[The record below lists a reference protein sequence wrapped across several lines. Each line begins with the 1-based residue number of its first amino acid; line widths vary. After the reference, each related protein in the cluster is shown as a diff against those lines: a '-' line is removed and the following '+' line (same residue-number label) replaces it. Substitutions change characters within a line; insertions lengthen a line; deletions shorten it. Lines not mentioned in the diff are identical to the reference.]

1 MLMTKAVQEGRQDI
15 VKYLLECGVEPDGEK
30 ALLHEAVK
38 NDDLEMVRLV
48 TPFCEINGFD
58 LDGNTPL
65 HLARS
70 IPVAQWLVQHGARAD
85 LMTGQ
90 NKLPYEMVDNEEL
103 KAWLEQEYLILQPVA
118 EIGEHTPTPID
129 MPLESRFMMRTLSIE
144 DLRLVSGGKEGFM
157 LEYEGEVFQPTRRF
171 IDSFARKM
179 KSSTNIFRL
188 FSAEEVFERLQDR
201 MPHLSL
207 KTTFDLQENT
217 VLGVLDKGKKV
228 LPPEY
233 AFKVL
238 LQDDRLTQME
248 YQDGVWQAQF
258 ELGERFEIANDSPY
272 TPMFWLDYPV
282 DGLSNAAITLGMMR
296 EVCSNGAKATSRG
309 FRTEIEVNDSYG
321 LHLAKLLAS
330 YSNED
335 GFSALR
341 FRLEAAQ
348 MTNAS
353 VAELQQVGA
362 LLSTNVA
369 NKRTL
374 QSLLSRLEELAEDP
388 CSVYKVTSLKNI
400 SEKKA
405 KLLPVE
411 CSVNDLFIFC
421 SELTTHHRSI
431 LRSPDS
437 FYGMLGNMLSQ
448 EFDLEDMYSVRKK
461 APDFALRDMEVLRA

>member
-1 MLMTKAVQEGRQDI
+1 MLMTKAVLEGRRDI
-15 VKYLLECGVEPDGEK
+15 VKYLLECGVEPNAEK

-38 NDDLEMVRLV
+38 TDDLEMVRLV
-48 TPFCEINGFD
+48 TPFCEINGTD

-65 HLARS
+65 HLTRS
-70 IPVAQWLVQHGARAD
+70 ISVAQWLIQHGARAD
-85 LMTGQ
+85 AKNGQ
-90 NKLPYEMVDNEEL
+90 NKFPYEEGGDTEL
-103 KAWLEQEYLILQPVA
+103 KAWLEQEYLNLHPVVD
-118 EIGEHTPTPID
+118 ID
-129 MPLESRFMMRTLSIE
+129 AHSPAPVDIPLESRFMMRTLSLE

-157 LEYEGEVFQPTRRF
+157 LEYDGEVFQPTRRF

-179 KSSTNIFRL
+179 KFSANIFRL
-188 FSAEEVFERLQDR
+188 FSAEEVFERLRDR

-207 KTTFDLQENT
+207 KATFDLQENT

-228 LPPEY
+228 LPPEH
-233 AFKVL
+233 AFKIL
-238 LQDDRLTQME
+238 LQDDRLTKME
-248 YQDGVWQAQF
+248 YRDGVWQAQF
-258 ELGERFEIANDSPY
+258 ELDEHFEIANDSPY

-282 DGLSNAAITLGMMR
+282 DGLSNAAITLGVMR
-296 EVCSNGAKATSRG
+296 VVCSNGAKAMSRG

-321 LHLAKLLAS
+321 LHLSKLLAS
-330 YSNED
+330 YRNED

-348 MTNAS
+348 LTKAS

-362 LLSTNVA
+362 LLSANVA
-369 NKRTL
+369 NKHTL
-374 QSLLSRLEELAEDP
+374 QNLLSKLEELAGEP

-421 SELTTHHRSI
+421 SELTTHHR
-431 LRSPDS
+431 
-437 FYGMLGNMLSQ
+437 
-448 EFDLEDMYSVRKK
+448 
-461 APDFALRDMEVLRA
+461 

>member
-48 TPFCEINGFD
+48 TPFCEINGSD
-58 LDGNTPL
+58 LDGSTPL
-65 HLARS
+65 HLTRS
-70 IPVAQWLVQHGARAD
+70 LPVAQWLIQNGARAD
-85 LMTGQ
+85 AKNGQ
-90 NKLPYEMVDNEEL
+90 NKLPYEVVEDEEL
-103 KAWLEQEYLILQPVA
+103 KAWLKQGYLDLHPVVD
-118 EIGEHTPTPID
+118 IDEHSPVPVE
-129 MPLESRFMMRTLSIE
+129 MPLDSRFMMRILSIE
-144 DLRLVSGGKEGFM
+144 DLRLVSGGKEGFL

-171 IDSFARKM
+171 IDSFARRM
-179 KSSTNIFRL
+179 KFSTNIFRL
-188 FSAEEVFERLQDR
+188 FSAEEVFERLRER

-207 KTTFDLQENT
+207 KATFDLQENT

-228 LPPEY
+228 LPPEH
-233 AFKVL
+233 AFKIL
-238 LQDDRLTQME
+238 LQDDRLTKME
-248 YQDGVWQAQF
+248 YRDGVWQAQF
-258 ELGERFEIANDSPY
+258 EMPERFEIANDSPY

-282 DGLSNAAITLGMMR
+282 DGLSNAAITLGVLR
-296 EVCSNGAKATSRG
+296 VVCSNGAKATSRG

-321 LHLAKLLAS
+321 LHLSKLLAS
-330 YSNED
+330 YNNED

-348 MTNAS
+348 MTKAS

-362 LLSTNVA
+362 LLSTNVV

-374 QSLLSRLEELAEDP
+374 QSLLSRLEELAGDP

-437 FYGMLGNMLSQ
+437 FHGMLGNMLSQ

-461 APDFALRDMEVLRA
+461 APDFALRDMEALHV